1 METEQ
6 FDYVIVGAG
15 SAGCVLA
22 NRLSADPGTRVLLLE
37 AGPRDRNPWL
47 HIPVGYFKTVWDPR
61 FAWRFETEPEPGT
74 AMRRMPWPRGRVLGG
89 TSAINGLVYIRGQ
102 AADYDHWRQLG
113 NTGWGWDDV
122 LPWFKR
128 AEDQERGA
136 DEFHGTG
143 GPLAVSDLRMR
154 HPICEA
160 YLEAAAEIGIPLNA
174 DFNGAGQEGA
184 GYYQLNTRRGFRCS
198 TATGYLR
205 PAERRA
211 NLEVRTRALVERID
225 LEAGRAVGVSYRQGD
240 ERRQVRAAAEVLLAA
255 GSIGSPHI
263 LQLSG
268 IGPGAA
274 LQAAG
279 IGVAHDLPGVGE
291 NLQDHFQVR
300 MVYRCTQPITLND
313 TLRSWVGKAR
323 IAAEFLFR
331 RSGAMSIGAGQV
343 GIFTRS
349 RPHLEAPDLQF
360 HIFPLSTDRPGL
372 GIEGLHRFPGFTAS
386 VCHLRPESRGR
397 IVVRSP
403 DPGQAPAIWPN
414 FLDAA
419 EDQEAIV
426 GGVRVARRL
435 SGAPALAPYVAE
447 EVSIG
452 AAASSD
458 EEILAAA
465 REVGTTIFHPSGTCK
480 MGPGKIGGDPMAV
493 VDERLLVHGIE
504 GLRVID
510 ASIMPRLVSG
520 NTNAPV
526 VMIAEK
532 AAAMIRAG

>member
-1 METEQ
+1 METER

-22 NRLSADPGTRVLLLE
+22 NRLTADPGTRVLLLE

-74 AMRRMPWPRGRVLGG
+74 SMRRMPWPRGRVLGG

-136 DEFHGTG
+136 DAFHGTG

-154 HPICEA
+154 HPICDA
-160 YLEAAAEIGIPLNA
+160 YLQAAEQIGIPLNA
-174 DFNGAGQEGA
+174 DFNGAEQEGA

-225 LEAGRAVGVSYRQGD
+225 LEAGRAVGVSYRHGG
-240 ERRQVRAAAEVLLAA
+240 ERRRAGAMGEVLLAA
-255 GSIGSPHI
+255 GSIGSPHL

-279 IGVAHDLPGVGE
+279 IAVAHELPGVGA

-300 MVYRCTQPITLND
+300 MYYRCTRPITLND

-323 IAAEFLFR
+323 IALEFVVR
-331 RSGAMSIGAGQV
+331 RSGPMSIGAGHV

-372 GIEGLHRFPGFTAS
+372 GIEGLHTFSGFTAS

-397 IVVRSP
+397 IVVKSA

-414 FLDAA
+414 FLDAV
-419 EDQEAIV
+419 EDREAIV

-435 SGAPALAPYVAE
+435 SAAPALAPYVAE

-465 REVGTTIFHPSGTCK
+465 RQVGSTIFHPSGTCK
-480 MGPGKIGGDPMAV
+480 MGGDPLAV
-493 VDERLLVHGIE
+493 VDERLFVHGVG